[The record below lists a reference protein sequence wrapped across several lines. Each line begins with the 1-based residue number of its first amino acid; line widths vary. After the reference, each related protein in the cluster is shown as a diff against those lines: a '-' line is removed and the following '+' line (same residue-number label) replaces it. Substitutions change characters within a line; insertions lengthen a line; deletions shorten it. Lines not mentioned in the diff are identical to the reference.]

1 MVLSGIYAH
10 PDDETFSAGGTYA
23 QYAAAGARCTIFCA
37 TDGDAGK
44 TSALNVGSKRELG
57 ALRRKELEA
66 AARILGIQSVESTGH
81 PDGGLAAVNQDE
93 LIGQIVAHL
102 RRERPLVVIG
112 FGPEGA
118 PNTHADHKVMSR
130 AMTAAFFLAGR
141 MSAYPDQLRE
151 GLRPHSA
158 ARLYYVTWPDPK
170 PGTELQTQGVP
181 ATVRIDVRKFRDTE
195 LAAWRAHVSQQAL
208 QRRFDA
214 LAASDEEL
222 FALAAGIAQP
232 KPVIADL
239 FEGL

>member
-1 MVLSGIYAH
+1 
-10 PDDETFSAGGTYA
+10 
-23 QYAAAGARCTIFCA
+23 
-37 TDGDAGK
+37 
-44 TSALNVGSKRELG
+44 
-57 ALRRKELEA
+57 
-66 AARILGIQSVESTGH
+66 
-81 PDGGLAAVNQDE
+81 
-93 LIGQIVAHL
+93 
-102 RRERPLVVIG
+102 
-112 FGPEGA
+112 
-118 PNTHADHKVMSR
+118 
-130 AMTAAFFLAGR
+130 

-151 GLRPHSA
+151 GMRPHSA

-232 KPVIADL
+232 KPIIADL